1 MAEAKNSSN
10 QSEPLQTRLQPQ
22 MEQPDAPRT
31 GLGPRLYL
39 WICALLCV
47 VFVIWAA
54 VMRLD
59 IVSTAQGEVIPSTK
73 IKSVQHLEGGI
84 VRDILVREGS
94 RVEPGQPLVVLEE
107 TAQGSTVEELAVRI
121 SSLTAEA
128 ARLTAQAEGLD
139 QPVFPEDLVEHNP
152 ELVQQALDLFN
163 VSRQRLQSELSG
175 QRENVVQ
182 RQQDIRE
189 IETRLRY
196 TREELENV
204 QKQIALSAELLEE
217 GLTTEF
223 KHNQLLRDETKL
235 KGKIGEDI
243 TALPRARSSLV
254 ESQSK
259 LRSLD
264 QSFREE
270 ARNKLEDVSRELE
283 EMKQRL
289 RKYSDTLK
297 RTVIRSPVQGLIKT
311 LYIVT
316 IGGVVK
322 PGEVIVDIV
331 PIEDRLVIEAHLPI
345 QDIGYVQSGQD
356 AVVKLASRDAGRF
369 GKLDGKVVHVSP
381 DTFTTPE
388 GATFY
393 SVRIETEEDSF
404 ARGEFEYKLIP
415 GMLVTAY
422 IHTGQRTVLDY
433 LLDPFLDSMD
443 QALKER

>member
-1 MAEAKNSSN
+1 MAEAKKSTD
-10 QSEPLQTRLQPQ
+10 QSEQLQMQLQSQ
-22 MEQPDAPRT
+22 AQQPRAPRA

-39 WICALLCV
+39 WICAVLCV
-47 VFVIWAA
+47 VFVVWAA
-54 VMRLD
+54 VMQLD

-84 VRDILVREGS
+84 VRDIRVREGD

-107 TAQGSTVEELAVRI
+107 TAQGSTVEELEVRI

-139 QPVFPEDLVEHNP
+139 EPVFPEDLVEHNP
-152 ELVQQALDLFN
+152 DLVQKARDLFN
-163 VSRQRLQSELSG
+163 VSRQRLQSDLSG
-175 QRENVVQ
+175 QRENVIQ

-189 IETRLRY
+189 IQTRLKY
-196 TREELENV
+196 SREEMENV
-204 QKQIALSAELLEE
+204 RKQIALSAELLEE

-235 KGKIGEDI
+235 KGKVGEDI
-243 TALPRARSSLV
+243 AALPRARSSLA

-259 LRSLD
+259 LKSLD

-270 ARNKLEDVSRELE
+270 ARSKLEDVSRELE

-393 SVRIETEEDSF
+393 SVRIETAEDSF
-404 ARGEFEYKLIP
+404 VRGDFEYKLIP

>member
-1 MAEAKNSSN
+1 MEEKNSNDLQPVATAEAQDDKL
-10 QSEPLQTRLQPQ
+10 EETRVSRG
-22 MEQPDAPRT
+22 ARI
-31 GLGPRLYL
+31 YL

-47 VFVIWAA
+47 VFVVWAA
-54 VMRLD
+54 VCNLD
-59 IVSTAQGEVIPSTK
+59 IVSTAGGEVIPSSK
-73 IKSVQHLEGGI
+73 VKSVQHLEGGI
-84 VRDILVREGS
+84 VQEILVREGD

-107 TAQGSTVEELAVRI
+107 IAQGSTVEELAVRI
-121 SSLTAEA
+121 SSLTAEV
-128 ARLTAQAEGLD
+128 ARLRAQAEGLKEP
-139 QPVFPEDLVEHNP
+139 QFPEDLIEHHP
-152 ELVQQALDLFN
+152 DLVKQARELFQVQQA
-163 VSRQRLQSELSG
+163 RLKSELAG
-175 QRENVVQ
+175 QRENVIQ

-189 IETRLRY
+189 IQTRLKY
-196 TREELENV
+196 SREELENV
-204 QKQIALSAELLEE
+204 QKQIKLSAELLSE

-235 KGKIGEDI
+235 KGRIGEDSA
-243 TALPRARSSLV
+243 ALPRARSSLAEAQRKV
-254 ESQSK
+254 ENIEQSYREQA
-259 LRSLD
+259 RS
-264 QSFREE
+264 E
-270 ARNKLEDVSRELE
+270 LEGASRELN

-289 RKYSDTLK
+289 RKYSDTLS

-322 PGEVIVDIV
+322 PGEVIVDVV

-345 QDIGYVQSGQD
+345 QDIGYVQAGQS

-369 GKLDGKVVHVSP
+369 GKLDGKVVNVSP

-393 SVRIETEEDSF
+393 SVRIETEQDSF
-404 ARGEFEYKLIP
+404 VHGDFEYKLIP
-415 GMLVTAY
+415 GMLVTTY

-433 LLDPFLDSMD
+433 LLDPFLNSLD